1 MLDYTLCIL
10 RIYSA
15 LFLSSGGESGLCGM
29 QGCSCGV
36 WLGSVGRFAM
46 GDVGWCSAG
55 QFSSIKHSS

>member
-10 RIYSA
+10 RIYFV

-55 QFSSIKHSS
+55 QFGSIKHSS